1 MACNLKRIRKEKG
14 LNQKELAELAGI
26 NPRII
31 SKYESGEKNIN
42 HACALTVW
50 RLAQALGVEMKDVL
64 EVDAIP
70 AVTMT
75 EKNA

>member
-1 MACNLKRIRKEKG
+1 MAYNLKRIRKEKG

-50 RLAQALGVEMKDVL
+50 RLAAALGVEMKDIL
-64 EVDAIP
+64 EVDTIP
-70 AVTMT
+70 AVTAI
-75 EKNA
+75 EENV

>member
-50 RLAQALGVEMKDVL
+50 RLAKALGVEMKDIL
-64 EVDAIP
+64 EVDTIS
-70 AVTMT
+70 AVTAI
-75 EKNA
+75 EGNV

>member
-50 RLAQALGVEMKDVL
+50 RLAKALGVEMKDVL

-70 AVTMT
+70 AVAVA
-75 EKNA
+75 EGNL